1 MTRLNLKKVKPTKKE
16 LFLKQI
22 LYLHKKRKYDA
33 KKIKRV
39 LNLSYAKNIL
49 PSIGYIQKL
58 ISNSKKKKVETKN
71 SRSIS
76 KELVDYIRNRT
87 IEKKGLESSTKLSK
101 IIENEF
107 GKKISASVIRKYR
120 FKL

>member
-1 MTRLNLKKVKPTKKE
+1 MTRLNLKKVKPTKIE

-49 PSIGYIQKL
+49 PFIGYIQKL

-107 GKKISASVIRKYR
+107 GKKISANVIRKYR

>member
-49 PSIGYIQKL
+49 PSIGVK
-58 ISNSKKKKVETKN
+58 NSKIFDLFFFN
-71 SRSIS
+71 M
-76 KELVDYIRNRT
+76 
-87 IEKKGLESSTKLSK
+87 
-101 IIENEF
+101 F
-107 GKKISASVIRKYR
+107 
-120 FKL
+120 